1 MSAQVHRYTGKP
13 GTPALSQHATTGTSA
28 SERYGTWK
36 GARLHEVRAAH
47 FIHSV
52 GKMAVRRG
60 RHSTANK
67 AVIEPSAPGTNLMHR
82 EDGGCDPGYRRVRG
96 RPSRG
101 GLRGAKRAPEHGGVT
116 ADEQVRARE
125 KT

>member
-1 MSAQVHRYTGKP
+1 
-13 GTPALSQHATTGTSA
+13 
-28 SERYGTWK
+28 
-36 GARLHEVRAAH
+36 
-47 FIHSV
+47 
-52 GKMAVRRG
+52 
-60 RHSTANK
+60 
-67 AVIEPSAPGTNLMHR
+67 MHR
-82 EDGGCDPGYRRVRG
+82 EERVRPRLPPGRG

>member
-1 MSAQVHRYTGKP
+1 
-13 GTPALSQHATTGTSA
+13 
-28 SERYGTWK
+28 
-36 GARLHEVRAAH
+36 
-47 FIHSV
+47 
-52 GKMAVRRG
+52 MAVRRG
-60 RHSTANK
+60 RLSTANK

-82 EDGGCDPGYRRVRG
+82 EERVRPRLPPGRG